1 MSQHPIDDFFSRK
14 LNGGEAPGAP
24 MHLWEAIDEQR
35 DWKHKLLNQVR
46 LRWLPLSLTSSGLTL
61 IAVLAIVNYSVQPI
75 ISHFPIPT
83 KGAVMAD
90 ITTSKEEIQ
99 QITNLEESSRV
110 IPPKKAVAK
119 AIPSVK
125 PVLASLVES
134 AEPTNLKSDL
144 EPKLPTTSSSSVVS
158 DASFPANSKLLAL
171 SSNSPNM
178 LGGPIRL
185 LDGLFGKEP
194 ECAKF
199 KKGEIRFYLDLLVSP
214 DLTFRQLDA
223 KNPIY
228 TDYAASREATETLEY
243 TFSTGARISAVS
255 GFGLALRTGVNYSQI
270 NEKFEY
276 VNETETITRIIRD
289 ANGVPI
295 DTFVET
301 GARYKTTFNKYR
313 TLDIPI
319 LLGYEIDFKNL
330 VFAVNGGAYVNL
342 IFNQKG
348 DFLSPQDLR
357 PVNFSSNNPDAFPA
371 FKNRLGLGW
380 YGSVSVQYQLKPNL
394 HLLLEPHFKM
404 YPKSVTQPQ
413 YIVDQRYFSTGLFVG
428 VRHQL

>member
-1 MSQHPIDDFFSRK
+1 MSQHPIDDIFSRK
-14 LNGGEAPGAP
+14 LNGGHPLGAP

-46 LRWLPLSLTSSGLTL
+46 LRWLPLSLTASGLTVATL
-61 IAVLAIVNYSVQPI
+61 FLIVNYSIQPE
-75 ISHFPIPT
+75 ISHFPIPLN
-83 KGAVMAD
+83 GAIMAD
-90 ITTSKEEIQ
+90 HTTSQEEIQ
-99 QITNLEESSRV
+99 QITNLEEPPMIV
-110 IPPKKAVAK
+110 PPKKSLAK
-119 AIPSVK
+119 TALAAK
-125 PVLASLVES
+125 PVLASIVEKK
-134 AEPTNLKSDL
+134 EPNPKSTI
-144 EPKLPTTSSSSVVS
+144 EPKLPRTAPAKQEITSYPSTS
-158 DASFPANSKLLAL
+158 ALLAL
-171 SSNSPNM
+171 SEGAPAM
-178 LGGPIRL
+178 LGSPIHI

-214 DLTFRQLDA
+214 DLTFRQLDP
-223 KNPIY
+223 KNPVY
-228 TDYAASREATETLEY
+228 TDYTESREATETLEY

-255 GFGLALRTGVNYSQI
+255 SFGLALRTGINYSQI

-276 VNETETITRIIRD
+276 VNETETTTTVITD
-289 ANGVPI
+289 ANGIPI

-313 TLDIPI
+313 TLDIPV
-319 LLGYEIDFKNL
+319 LLGYEIDFKNF
-330 VFAVNGGAYVNL
+330 VFTVNGGAYVNL

-380 YGSVSVQYQLKPNL
+380 YGSVSVQYQLKPRL

-413 YIVDQRYFSTGLFVG
+413 YIVDQRYLSTGLFVG
-428 VRHQL
+428 IRHQL